1 MKKRRVVFVSL
12 IIACFLYA
20 VFDYYS
26 KLNSSYKKYLSGEY
40 FFREKAQ
47 TINIH
52 ANDNWWATDEA
63 QSLDYGDPKNMLK
76 VNSGLTVYVS
86 NPHDGL
92 CTVWYGKDTVIE
104 DYPLADLELESK
116 DTGYFYGTKQ
126 YTLKEYKEV
135 LGKMSKE
142 ELKSPLVSDRKMAGF
157 VGLKQYILFTGLLSL
172 ALLALAVFFYIQ
184 EMEFA
189 LDLTLILGA
198 GYSVLMRIIIFYMN
212 RGV

>member
-1 MKKRRVVFVSL
+1 MKKRRVVSVSL
-12 IIACFLYA
+12 IIACFLIS

-26 KLNSSYKKYLSGEY
+26 NLNSSYKKYLSGEY
-40 FFREKAQ
+40 FFREKAK

-52 ANDNWWATDEA
+52 ENDNWWATDEA
-63 QSLDYGDPKNMLK
+63 QNTDYSDPKNMLK
-76 VNSGLTVYVS
+76 RTSGATVYVS
-86 NPHDGL
+86 NPHNGL
-92 CTVWYGKDTVIE
+92 CTVWYGKETTIE
-104 DYPLADLELESK
+104 DYSLADLELECE

-135 LGKMSKE
+135 LSRMSKE

-157 VGLKQYILFTGLLSL
+157 VSLKQYILFTGILSL